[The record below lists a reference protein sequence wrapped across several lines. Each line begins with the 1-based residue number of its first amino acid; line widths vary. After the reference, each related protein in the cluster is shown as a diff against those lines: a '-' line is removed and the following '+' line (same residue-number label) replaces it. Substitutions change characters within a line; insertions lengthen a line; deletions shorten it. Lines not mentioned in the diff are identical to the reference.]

1 MKVTGETMLFKND
14 FGFSTTISNK
24 KQDGTYDNMSI
35 VVQFKKDDRDAQNI
49 PTKTKINILNGFLT
63 FYYSTSGEK
72 KLKLAVLEYEVVGA
86 KKETGGYQDPFAKSE
101 DCIGMNTVVSYDGLG
116 DDDDLP
122 F

>member
-35 VVQFKKDDRDAQNI
+35 VVQFKKDDKDAQNI

-86 KKETGGYQDPFAKSE
+86 KKETSGYQDPFAKSE